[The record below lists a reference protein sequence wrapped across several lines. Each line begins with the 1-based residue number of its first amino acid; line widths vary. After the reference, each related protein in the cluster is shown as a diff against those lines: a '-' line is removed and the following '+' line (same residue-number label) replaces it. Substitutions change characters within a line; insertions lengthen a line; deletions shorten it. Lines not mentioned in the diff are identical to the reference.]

1 MEVAE
6 GRVVTVEYTVK
17 LASGAL
23 VDSTGTCG
31 PITVVHGAGQ
41 LFAAL
46 EARLIGMLPGETRTF
61 RIPPE
66 EAYGPWRAELVR
78 ALPRDRLPPD
88 LELVV
93 GQDYRLKSPDE
104 KVLRFRLLEV
114 GEREVRADFN
124 PPQAGQELAA
134 TVTVLAVRTPTP
146 DEERRGRV

>member
-6 GRVVTVEYTVK
+6 GRVVTVEYTVT
-17 LASGAL
+17 LANGTL
-23 VDSTGTCG
+23 VDSTGACG
-31 PITVVHGAGQ
+31 PIAVVYGAGQ

-46 EARLIGMLPGETRTF
+46 EGRLVGMRAGETRNF

-66 EAYGPWRAELVR
+66 EAYGPRRAELVR
-78 ALPRDRLPPD
+78 VLPRDRLPPG

-93 GQDYRLKSPDE
+93 GQDYRLKSPDG

-114 GEREVRADFN
+114 GESEVRADFN
-124 PPQAGQELAA
+124 PLQAGQELVAS
-134 TVTVLAVRTPTP
+134 VTVLEVRAPTA